1 MNNLTPYQG
10 VHYSLVSGKE
20 LTVLKFVGRDGRQYG
35 VAAPICFEDVM
46 PYLCRRAVVNAQGR
60 KRVDMLVNISN
71 DGWFNG
77 SAELPQHLAICVF
90 RAVENR
96 VPIARA
102 VNTGI
107 SALIDSVGRVERV
120 VESSRGDRRSVD
132 GVLVGRVRPDTRL
145 APYSRLGDT
154 AWILLLSIL
163 GLELLWGVPKLLQP
177 GRSKAR

>member
-1 MNNLTPYQG
+1 MNRLTPYGG
-10 VHYSLVSGKE
+10 VHYSLASGEE
-20 LTVLKFVGRDGRQYG
+20 LTVLEIVGRDGKQYG
-35 VAAPICFEDVM
+35 LAAPICFEDVM
-46 PYLCRRAVVNAQGR
+46 PYLCRRAVVDPQGR

-107 SALIDSVGRVERV
+107 SALIDSAGRVERV
-120 VESSRGDRRSVD
+120 VESSSGDRRAVS
-132 GVLVGRVRPDTRL
+132 GVLTGRVRPDARL
-145 APYSRLGDT
+145 APYGRIGDT
-154 AWILLLSIL
+154 AWALLLLII
-163 GLELLWGVPKLLQP
+163 GLELLWGLRKIMHRS
-177 GRSKAR
+177 RSKAR